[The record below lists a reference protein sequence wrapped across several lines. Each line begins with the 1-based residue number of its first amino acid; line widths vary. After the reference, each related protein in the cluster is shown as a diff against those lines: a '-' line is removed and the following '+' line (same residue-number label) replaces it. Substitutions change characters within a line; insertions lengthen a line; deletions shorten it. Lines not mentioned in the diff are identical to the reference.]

1 VTGRAKLTRRAF
13 AAILAAGFLSRPA
26 EATEKAP
33 HLPPGFVA
41 SSGKLEK
48 PAIRSTGRGGMQA
61 SHEFTFRT
69 RPSLPGEHVDLSK
82 LPILEIGPKDDESA
96 PMPQSVPEDGAGDLV
111 VLKTGGGRRLS
122 IRGFDAGVL
131 RVGKAL
137 PVATGRQS
145 RGGAP
150 NACGPKANG
159 KDLLSIRYDALRRV
173 DEEGRL
179 QLVWGRALLDVSTC
193 KIGIVSRNAIE
204 PRHVA
209 GGSVYAFRT
218 RRVAQGR
225 TVEELHVLLPQSQA
239 RKFDFH
245 VPFEHHTLVLAPGA
259 SAAFDIVTSDPLSSH
274 VGWGLPD
281 WFQLVKTQC
290 KAAAVFCSEDVR
302 LEVSQGRGEAVPTA
316 FLGAHFRVFK

>member
-1 VTGRAKLTRRAF
+1 LV
-13 AAILAAGFLSRPA
+13 SRPA

-41 SSGKLEK
+41 STGKLEK
-48 PAIRSTGRGGMQA
+48 PAVRSTGRGGMQE
-61 SHEFTFRT
+61 SHEFTFPT
-69 RPSLPGEHVDLSK
+69 RSPLPGEQVDLAK
-82 LPILEIGPKDDESA
+82 LPILEIGPEDDESA
-96 PMPQSVPEDGAGDLV
+96 PMPQSVPEGGPGDLV
-111 VLKTGGGRRLS
+111 VLKTGGSKRLS
-122 IRGFDAGVL
+122 IRGFEAGVL

-145 RGGAP
+145 RGGAA

-159 KDLLSIRYDALRRV
+159 KDLVPVRYDALRRV

-179 QLVWGRALLDVSTC
+179 ELVWGRALLDRSTC
-193 KIGIVSRNAIE
+193 KLGIVSRHAIE

-218 RRVAQGR
+218 RRSAKDR
-225 TVEELHVLLPQSQA
+225 PVEELHVLLPQSQL

-245 VPFEHHTLVLAPGA
+245 VPFEHHTLALAPGA
-259 SAAFDIVTSDPLSSH
+259 SAAFEIATSDPLSSH

-290 KAAAVFCSEDVR
+290 KAAAVFCSEHVR
-302 LEVSQGRGEAVPTA
+302 LEVSQGRGEPSPTA
-316 FLGAHFRVFK
+316 FLGADFRVFK